1 MMPTIRP
8 VPVAVLLSLLLTATA
23 AAQTPA
29 AQTPASQPKVAF
41 PDDARIAF
49 VNLQY
54 VFASSREGKA
64 ATTELQA
71 LQNKK
76 NADLTAKTKEVQA
89 LEQKLTQGTTVLNDD
104 ARGRLEREVARA
116 KVDFER
122 LVQDSQAEVQERQQQ
137 FQRAFS
143 RKLFP
148 AIGEVA
154 KTRNL
159 WAVFSIGEEN
169 LLWHQSALDIS
180 DEVVVRIDAAR

>member
-1 MMPTIRP
+1 MMPAVRSMPITI
-8 VPVAVLLSLLLTATA
+8 VLSLAVTTIA

-29 AQTPASQPKVAF
+29 SPPKVAF

-49 VNLQY
+49 VNLNY

-76 NADLTAKTKEVQA
+76 SADISAKTKEVQA
-89 LEQKLTQGTTVLNDD
+89 LEQKLTQGTMVLNDE
-104 ARGRLEREVARA
+104 ARGRLEREVTRA

-159 WAVFSIGEEN
+159 WAVFSTTEEN
-169 LLWHQSALDIS
+169 LLWHQAALDIS
-180 DEVVVRIDAAR
+180 EEIVVRIDGAR